1 MSDDN
6 MDAPRKKRGRPP
18 KIPLAPTDD
27 ESYAFVNEHLR
38 RVIDTRTESRKLE
51 PTTDILMIISEFAKW
66 GATKRMI
73 AAVLAV
79 SQSSLE
85 DFMIM
90 SEPAR
95 NAYDRGIEYSLM
107 RLTIGQMDLA
117 KKQANMAIF
126 LGKNKLGQKD
136 EVTTNVKTNTGDVRD
151 LTEDELMEIAK
162 QGLKDARTAR
172 KMN

>member
-18 KIPLAPTDD
+18 KIPAPLTDD
-27 ESYAFVNEHLR
+27 KALAFVNEWLNR
-38 RVIDTRTESRKLE
+38 PIDCRTESRKLE
-51 PTTDILMIISEFAKW
+51 PTTDILMIIGEFSKW
-66 GATKRMI
+66 GCEKPEI
-73 AAVLAV
+73 AAVLGVTVGA
-79 SQSSLE
+79 LE

-90 SEPAR
+90 SEPGR
-95 NAYDRGIEYSLM
+95 HAYERGHQLAKI
-107 RLTIGQMDLA
+107 RIRIGQFQI
-117 KKQANMAIF
+117 KQANMSIF

-151 LTEDELMEIAK
+151 LSEEELMEIAK
-162 QGLKDARTAR
+162 QGLKDLRSAR